1 MNICMEQVIELVHS
15 VKPFFMDR
23 AMSHDVTVKGLAD
36 FVTRADTSVQSR
48 LFGELSKQYP
58 GIQLMGEED
67 HMQAV
72 DFSKPMWILDPID
85 GTTNL
90 IYSYCHSAVSLGYYE
105 NKKIGAAV
113 IYNPFTEE
121 TFHAV
126 RGQGAFLNGRRIR
139 VTQMAAL
146 KDSLIAIGTSPY
158 DKEMTEDNFRVFKEI
173 FRRSLDI
180 RRSGSAALDL
190 AYLACGR
197 VDGFL
202 ERNLKPW
209 DFSAGAL
216 LVEEAGGQVTDYS
229 LMPLDYSKNQDI
241 LASNGKIHEELQK
254 EVRFVQNGLDSGGDL
269 NRSTY

>member
-126 RGQGAFLNGRRIR
+126 RGP
-139 VTQMAAL
+139 
-146 KDSLIAIGTSPY
+146 IGTSPY

-241 LASNGKIHEELQK
+241 LASNGKIHEEFQK